1 MPHANAWSPAKR
13 ARECELDMKLNVAVA
28 AVVLANILSA
38 GSAGAQVVNLGN
50 SGPSGAAIQ
59 WQGPQTNARAGAS
72 LLRADMSGASCHSD
86 MNARPDTRPDALVI
100 VCGSHSHWPY
110 IG

>member
-1 MPHANAWSPAKR
+1 
-13 ARECELDMKLNVAVA
+13 MKLNVAVA

-59 WQGPQTNARAGAS
+59 WQGPQTNARAGTS
-72 LLRADMSGASCHSD
+72 LLRADMSGDVDRVDLIVGAPGAGPQGQGQVYVLFMGPTYAS
-86 MNARPDTRPDALVI
+86 
-100 VCGSHSHWPY
+100 GSVSAAA
-110 IG
+110 IRVM